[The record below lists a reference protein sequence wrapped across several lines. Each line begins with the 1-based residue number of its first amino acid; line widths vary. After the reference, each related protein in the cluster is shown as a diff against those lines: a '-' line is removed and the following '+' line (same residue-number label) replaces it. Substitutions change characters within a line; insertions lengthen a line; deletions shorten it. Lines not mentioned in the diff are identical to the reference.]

1 MSPSWREALHREEG
15 LATYGIGREQGLQ
28 FAVNNDARLR
38 INDGESQVY
47 QSFNIQYSMSPSR
60 TSSYR
65 NLMTVPEVDIATP
78 YAGIAFRRWTQ
89 PMPSAQA

>member
-38 INDGESQVY
+38 INDGESQVH
-47 QSFNIQYSMSPSR
+47 QSFNIQHSTFNIRCPHLEPR
-60 TSSYR
+60 
-65 NLMTVPEVDIATP
+65 AT
-78 YAGIAFRRWTQ
+78 GT
-89 PMPSAQA
+89 

>member
-47 QSFNIQYSMSPSR
+47 QSFNIQHSIFDVPIS
-60 TSSYR
+60 
-65 NLMTVPEVDIATP
+65 NLELPEPNDRP
-78 YAGIAFRRWTQ
+78 
-89 PMPSAQA
+89 